1 MSFQL
6 NQLLDLNY
14 WQQVISTDFL
24 SKDFVINII
33 DILVVWY
40 LVYKLIM
47 LVRGTKAVQL
57 LKGVAVFIIIRILS
71 EIIGLHTL
79 SWLMNQVIMYGV
91 IAVVVIFQPEVRR
104 GLEHLGEVRF
114 SARIKV
120 RNKKMSVLFRPLTKP
135 FSTCQN
141 GKLVL

>member
-1 MSFQL
+1 MKENNVVYLLGNLEREVRGMMSFQL

-79 SWLMNQVIMYGV
+79 WCN
-91 IAVVVIFQPEVRR
+91 RR
-104 GLEHLGEVRF
+104 GCY
-114 SARIKV
+114 
-120 RNKKMSVLFRPLTKP
+120 
-135 FSTCQN
+135 FST
-141 GKLVL
+141 GSAKRAGTSREKFVFPPE

>member
-1 MSFQL
+1 MKENNVVYLLGNLERSEGMMSFQL

-57 LKGVAVFIIIRILS
+57 LKGVAVLS
-71 EIIGLHTL
+71 L
-79 SWLMNQVIMYGV
+79 S
-91 IAVVVIFQPEVRR
+91 AF
-104 GLEHLGEVRF
+104 
-114 SARIKV
+114 
-120 RNKKMSVLFRPLTKP
+120 
-135 FSTCQN
+135 
-141 GKLVL
+141 

>member
-1 MSFQL
+1 MKENNVVYLLGNLEREVRGMMSFQL

-57 LKGVAVFIIIRILS
+57 LKGVAVFIIIRIL
-71 EIIGLHTL
+71 
-79 SWLMNQVIMYGV
+79 
-91 IAVVVIFQPEVRR
+91 
-104 GLEHLGEVRF
+104 
-114 SARIKV
+114 
-120 RNKKMSVLFRPLTKP
+120 
-135 FSTCQN
+135 
-141 GKLVL
+141 

>member
-1 MSFQL
+1 MKENNVVYLLGNLERSGGMMSFQL

-57 LKGVAVFIIIRILS
+57 
-71 EIIGLHTL
+71 
-79 SWLMNQVIMYGV
+79 
-91 IAVVVIFQPEVRR
+91 
-104 GLEHLGEVRF
+104 
-114 SARIKV
+114 
-120 RNKKMSVLFRPLTKP
+120 
-135 FSTCQN
+135 
-141 GKLVL
+141 

>member
-47 LVRGTKAVQL
+47 LVRGTK
-57 LKGVAVFIIIRILS
+57 S
-71 EIIGLHTL
+71 SPT
-79 SWLMNQVIMYGV
+79 
-91 IAVVVIFQPEVRR
+91 
-104 GLEHLGEVRF
+104 
-114 SARIKV
+114 IK
-120 RNKKMSVLFRPLTKP
+120 RCRCFYHYPHSK
-135 FSTCQN
+135 
-141 GKLVL
+141 